1 MVKRILCL
9 TVIVLGVQLSLL
21 GSAQSATQSP
31 PQIKELNFVFLH
43 GAGGDSGD
51 LQLLADAIEAQAPPY
66 IRDYEETHYGTKVRV
81 DTLARC
87 YPNNVDISTWANNIA
102 TSIDEH
108 FQKSNLI
115 LIGHSMGGKTAL
127 YTIAHNVGDLANKV
141 PLVVTINSPIN
152 TLSKYYFIGG
162 ADYWRAR
169 WLISS
174 DQGMLDSLAYYD
186 STQDGSW
193 VGSHKH
199 WLAFIS
205 GESAPLSNQFDVS
218 GVDPLPRDMDDTIV
232 PISAQ
237 YSEGADVIY
246 YGEFGHSDF
255 STIDNVATYIAQQI
269 LRYIFG
275 GNIEFSVFAR
285 SGIFEHKAGWLPVT
299 NSWEDVVGE
308 LPAMDGT
315 LIHQNKSFFKWQ
327 EWEDVVGAYTPDSQR
342 SSYQA
347 SLVNSFPLLTGLS
360 ESRWLTADSP
370 EDYRL
375 YLRTRAAP
383 RISVQ
388 VHWSVNSNVIM
399 PAGTERDRYEIE
411 TVTGTPFTEI
421 NEATWF
427 INDQCDL
434 RMQIRSKAAGPLR
447 WFKAKWRTYAKEI
460 IERKIIDEIPGEVL
474 SGDIMGTQ

>member
-1 MVKRILCL
+1 MLKRILWL
-9 TVIVLGVQLSLL
+9 IAIILSIQLSLPD
-21 GSAQSATQSP
+21 SALAAPQLPQ
-31 PQIKELNFVFLH
+31 QIKELNFVFLH

-51 LQLLADAIEAQAPPY
+51 LQLLADAIEVQALPF
-66 IRDYEETHYGTKVRV
+66 IRDYEETHSGIKVRV

-102 TSIDEH
+102 TSIDKH
-108 FQKSNLI
+108 FQKSSMI

-127 YTIAHNVGDLANKV
+127 YAVAHNVGNLADKV
-141 PLVVTINSPIN
+141 PMVVTINSPIKR
-152 TLSKYYFIGG
+152 LSEYYFLGG
-162 ADYWRAR
+162 ADYWQAR

-186 STQDGSW
+186 STQDGNW
-193 VGSHKH
+193 VGSNKH

-205 GESAPLSNQFDVS
+205 GESAPLSKQFDVS

-237 YSEGADVIY
+237 YSDGADVIY

-255 STIDNVATYIAQQI
+255 STIDNVANSIAQQI

-275 GNIEFSVFAR
+275 GSIEYSVFAR

-315 LIHQNKSFFKWQ
+315 LSHRNKSYTKWQ
-327 EWEDVVGAYTPDSQR
+327 EWDDVVGVYTPDSQR

-347 SLVNSFPLLTGLS
+347 SLVNSFPFLTGLT
-360 ESRWLTADSP
+360 ESRWLTADNP

-383 RISVQ
+383 GRSVQ
-388 VHWSVNSNVIM
+388 VHWSVNRNVIL

-411 TVTGTPFTEI
+411 TVTGTPFTEV
-421 NEATWF
+421 NEASWL
-427 INDQCDL
+427 IDNPRDL
-434 RMQIRSKAAGPLR
+434 RMQIRSKAEGPLR
-447 WFKAKWRTYAKEI
+447 WFKAEWRTYAKEI
-460 IERKIIDEIPGEVL
+460 RERKIIDEIPGEAL
-474 SGDIMGTQ
+474 SEIS

>member
-31 PQIKELNFVFLH
+31 PQVKELNFVFLH

-51 LQLLADAIEAQAPPY
+51 LQLLADAIEKQAPPY
-66 IRDYEETHYGTKVRV
+66 IRDYEETHPDTKVRINA
-81 DTLARC
+81 LARC

-127 YTIAHNVGDLANKV
+127 YAVAHNVGNLADKV
-141 PLVVTINSPIN
+141 SLVVTINSPIDI
-152 TLSKYYFIGG
+152 LSKYYFIGG
-162 ADYWRAR
+162 ADYWQAR

-205 GESAPLSNQFDVS
+205 GESAPLSKQFDVS

-237 YSEGADVIY
+237 YSEGADVVY
-246 YGEFGHSDF
+246 YGEFAHSDF
-255 STIDNVATYIAQQI
+255 TTIDSVATFIAQQI

-275 GNIEFSVFAR
+275 GDIECSVFAR
-285 SGIFEHKAGWLPVT
+285 SGVFEHKAGWLPIT

-327 EWEDVVGAYTPDSQR
+327 EWEDVVGEYTPDSQR

-347 SLVNSFPLLTGLS
+347 NLVDSFPLLTGLT
-360 ESRWLTADSP
+360 ESRWLTADNP

-375 YLRTRAAP
+375 FLRTRAAP
-383 RISVQ
+383 RMSVQ

-399 PAGTERDRYEIE
+399 PEGTERDRYEIE
-411 TVTGTPFTEI
+411 TVTGTPFTGI
-421 NEATWF
+421 NEASWF
-427 INDQCDL
+427 SNDQRDL
-434 RMQIRSKAAGPLR
+434 RIQIRSKAAGPLR
-447 WFKAKWRTYAKEI
+447 WFKAKWRTYAKEK
-460 IERKIIDEIPGEVL
+460 IERKIIDEIPGETL
-474 SGDIMGTQ
+474 SGDIIGPQ

>member
-51 LQLLADAIEAQAPPY
+51 LQLLADAIEKQAPSY
-66 IRDYEETHYGTKVRV
+66 IRDYEETHSGTKVRI

-127 YTIAHNVGDLANKV
+127 YAVAHNVGNLADKV

-152 TLSKYYFIGG
+152 VLSKYYFIGG

-186 STQDGSW
+186 SAQDGSW

-205 GESAPLSNQFDVS
+205 GESAPLSEQFDVS

-232 PISAQ
+232 PITAQ

-255 STIDNVATYIAQQI
+255 STMDNVATFIAQQI

-275 GNIEFSVFAR
+275 GNIECSVFAR

-327 EWEDVVGAYTPDSQR
+327 EWEDIVGAYTPDSQR

-347 SLVNSFPLLTGLS
+347 SLVNSFPLLTGLT
-360 ESRWLTADSP
+360 ESRWLTADNP
-370 EDYRL
+370 EDYQL

-383 RISVQ
+383 RLSVQ

-399 PAGTERDRYEIE
+399 PAGSERDRYEIE

-421 NEATWF
+421 NEASWF
-427 INDQCDL
+427 INDQRDL